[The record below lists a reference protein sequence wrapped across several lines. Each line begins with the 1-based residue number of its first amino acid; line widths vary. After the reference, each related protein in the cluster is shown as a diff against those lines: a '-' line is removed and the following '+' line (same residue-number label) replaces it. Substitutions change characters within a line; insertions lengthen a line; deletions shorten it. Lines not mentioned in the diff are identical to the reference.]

1 MNFAFGTGG
10 STHRFLFRVLFG
22 VVRGCPLSCLLFAV
36 LLDPFLRAISALID
50 DKGDA
55 VTRACADDIG
65 AAVRGIQALKKFSS
79 LFKAMRWASGL
90 QLGFAKCCVVP
101 FARRFSL
108 VASLFKGWLDTNI
121 GDWRT
126 FQILVSGKYLGFMLG
141 PGAGSTSWHPPLAK
155 YFDRVRLIAGVGA
168 APSVGTLLYN
178 SCALPVL
185 GYVSQLFPRPIT

>member
-65 AAVRGIQALKKFSS
+65 AAVRGVHVLKKCSS
-79 LFKAMRWASGL
+79 FFEAMRWASGL

-101 FARRFSL
+101 SARRFSL
-108 VASLFKGWLDTNI
+108 HVASLFKDWLGTNI
-121 GDWRT
+121 SGWRT
-126 FQILVSGKYLGFMLG
+126 LKFWFRASTLDSCWVRALIRRHGTFHLPNMLFVFASLLVL
-141 PGAGSTSWHPPLAK
+141 
-155 YFDRVRLIAGVGA
+155 
-168 APSVGTLLYN
+168 
-178 SCALPVL
+178 ALPRLWARSSTIPMLCLSL
-185 GYVSQLFPRPIT
+185 GMFRNFFKI